1 MHTRINRDLHGAWQ
15 ANTRV
20 MLDDKNALRIST
32 HKVSSGALVTSATHV
47 TCDDNGFESFIVFQ
61 NFHKM
66 VIVKRVRVT
75 ENAVKAQHDA
85 VLLMLDSLKDE
96 MNEYYR
102 NKQAA

>member
-1 MHTRINRDLHGAWQ
+1 MHTRVTRDLHGAWQ

-47 TCDDNGFESFIVFQ
+47 TCDDNGFESFIVYQ
-61 NFHKM
+61 NFHKL

-75 ENAVKAQHDA
+75 ESNVKAQHDA
-85 VLLMLDSLKDE
+85 ALLILDELKNE
-96 MNEYYR
+96 MREYYE
-102 NKQAA
+102 KKAA

>member
-20 MLDDKNALRIST
+20 MLDDKNALRICT

-47 TCDDNGFESFIVFQ
+47 TCDDNGFESFIVYQ
-61 NFHKM
+61 NFRKL
-66 VIVKRVRVT
+66 VIVKKVRVT
-75 ENAVKAQHDA
+75 EQAVKAQHDA
-85 VLLMLDSLKDE
+85 VLLLIDSLKDE
-96 MNEYYR
+96 MNEYYT